1 MEEELKSFNIDFQK
15 VLRSCS
21 VLHKIIVRENKYLL
35 DLVDITSVDKIVL
48 PRAYRPAFH
57 WHGYAPIKGKN
68 DSLIT
73 VDDFNNFEIVDV
85 QGKGRIRIAFVIN
98 INDVVNISVHIANE
112 KTNKKRKTP
121 TVGEEM
127 FEPISNTVLSKRNV
141 KNPCIYYWQ
150 IVDKLPYDVDD
161 LQRMHDDR
169 ATFDMIKDLSKIG
182 ASVMTTLYTL
192 YNFSDKF
199 VVEGGFNKE
208 HTLEY
213 IESVRKKIMELGED
227 ILDIIETMAFID
239 SIS

>member
-1 MEEELKSFNIDFQK
+1 MEELKGFNIDFQK

-48 PRAYRPAFH
+48 PRAYRPAFY
-57 WHGYAPIKGKN
+57 WRDYVPIKSKN
-68 DSLIT
+68 DSLVT

-85 QGKGRIRIAFVIN
+85 HGKGRVRISFVIN
-98 INDVVNISVHIANE
+98 DVINISVHIANE
-112 KTNKKRKTP
+112 KTNKKHKTP
-121 TVGEEM
+121 MVGEEM
-127 FEPISNTVLSKRNV
+127 FEPISNIVLSKRNV

-150 IVDKLPYDVDD
+150 TVDKLPYDVDD
-161 LQRMHDDR
+161 LQRIHDDH

-199 VVEGGFNKE
+199 VVEGRFNKE

-239 SIS
+239 AIS

>member
-1 MEEELKSFNIDFQK
+1 MEELKASFNIDFQK

-21 VLHKIIVRENKYLL
+21 VLHKIIVWENKYLL

-48 PRAYRPAFH
+48 PRAYRPAFY
-57 WHGYAPIKGKN
+57 WRDYVPIKSKN
-68 DSLIT
+68 DSLVM

-85 QGKGRIRIAFVIN
+85 QGKGRIRIAFVID
-98 INDVVNISVHIANE
+98 DVINISVHIASE

-127 FEPISNTVLSKRNV
+127 FEPISNTVLSKRSV
-141 KNPCIYYWQ
+141 KKPCTYYWQ
-150 IVDKLPYDVDD
+150 IVDKLPYDVGD
-161 LQRMHDDR
+161 LQRMYDDQ